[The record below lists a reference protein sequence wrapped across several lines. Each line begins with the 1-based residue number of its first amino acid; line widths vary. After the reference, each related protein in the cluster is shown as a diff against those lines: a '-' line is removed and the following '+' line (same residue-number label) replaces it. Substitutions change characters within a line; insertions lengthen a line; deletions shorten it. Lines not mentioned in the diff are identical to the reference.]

1 MPKFDLKLGRE
12 ILAQAG
18 YAWGNDGRLLYPSA
32 DDGKFRERVI
42 RVSKEGYR
50 WGGLKM
56 LG

>member
-1 MPKFDLKLGRE
+1 MPEFDLKLARE

-32 DDGKFRERVI
+32 DDGKFQERVV